1 MQLFGSGVL
10 WGTATQDASGNTLA
24 TPQPVQFGALQD
36 VSVDISF
43 DTKLLYGRGQFAIDV
58 ARGKGKIAIKPK
70 FAQLNGALVNN
81 LFFGQTTTA
90 QLVGDYDDL
99 VGSVIPSTPFTITP
113 AIPNAGTWSADL
125 GVRDSNGVPMTRV
138 TSAPTTGQYSVAA
151 GVYTF
156 AAADT
161 GKTVYIAFQYTSAIA
176 SAKKGSI
183 QSLVMGPAPKFRVDL
198 LIPYG
203 PKMMTLAFLSCVSSK
218 LTFATKQDDFAI
230 PEMDID
236 AVGDAV
242 GNVGFWSMSE

>member
-10 WGTATQDASGNTLA
+10 WGTATQDASGNILA

-43 DTKLLYGRGQFAIDV
+43 DNKLLYGRGQFAIEA

-90 QLVGDYDDL
+90 QLVGNFDDL
-99 VGSVIPSTPFTITP
+99 TGSVIPATPFTITP
-113 AIPNAGTWSADL
+113 TVPNTGTWSADL

-156 AAADT
+156 ATADT
-161 GKTVYIAFQYTSAIA
+161 GKTVYIAFQYTVTST

-183 QSLVMGPAPKFRVDL
+183 QSLVMGPAPKFRADL
-198 LIPYG
+198 LIPFG
-203 PKMMTLAFLSCVSSK
+203 PKMLTLAFTTCISSK
-218 LTFATKQDDFAI
+218 LTLATKQDDFVI

-236 AVGDAV
+236 AIGDGF
-242 GNVGFWSMSE
+242 GNVGWWSMSE

>member
-10 WGTATQDASGNTLA
+10 WGTATQDASGNILA

-43 DTKLLYGRGQFAIDV
+43 DNKLLYGRGQFAIEA

-90 QLVGDYDDL
+90 QLVGNFDDL
-99 VGSVIPSTPFTITP
+99 TGSVIPATPFTITP
-113 AIPNAGTWSADL
+113 TVPNAGTWSADL

-138 TSAPTTGQYSVAA
+138 TSGPTTGQYSVAA

-156 AAADT
+156 ATTDT
-161 GKTVYIAFQYTSAIA
+161 GKTVYIAFQYTSAVA

-183 QSLVMGPAPKFRVDL
+183 QSLVMGPAPKFRADL
-198 LIPYG
+198 LIPFG
-203 PKMMTLAFLSCVSSK
+203 PKMLTLAFTTCVSSK
-218 LTFATKQDDFAI
+218 LTLATKQDDFVI

-236 AVGDAV
+236 AIGDGFGSVGW
-242 GNVGFWSMSE
+242 WSMSE

>member
-10 WGTATQDASGNTLA
+10 WGTATQDASGNILA

-90 QLVGDYDDL
+90 QLVADYDDL
-99 VGSVIPSTPFTITP
+99 TGMAIPATPTITP
-113 AIPNAGTWSADL
+113 SPPNAGTWAADL

-138 TSAPTTGQYSVAA
+138 TSAPATGQYSVSA
-151 GVYTF
+151 GAYTF
-156 AAADT
+156 ASADQ
-161 GKTVYIAFQYTSAIA
+161 GKTVYIAYQYNSTIS
-176 SAKKGSI
+176 SAKRGSI
-183 QSLVMGPAPKFRVDL
+183 QSLVMGPAPKFRADL
-198 LIPYG
+198 SIPYG
-203 PKMMTLAFLSCVSSK
+203 AKVMTLTFMNCVSSK
-218 LTFATKQDDFAI
+218 LTLATKQDDFAI

-236 AVGDAV
+236 AVGDAF